1 MKKENDFKQFLDP
14 VPSQQA
20 GAPGS
25 QIAQTAQSPNYC
37 SSVQC
42 ALFHPLSCAEAES
55 FICSRCPN

>member
-42 ALFHPLSCAEAES
+42 ALFHPLSCAEAE
-55 FICSRCPN
+55 